1 MGCLVWAQE
10 GYGKEV
16 LSLFLDGLTREQ
28 KSSIEVVTAD
38 AAKWIEELLWRRCP
52 NARWVMDPFH
62 VVEWINDVLE
72 RVRRDEWQAAR
83 QADRQARAAEP
94 RAQHV
99 PGSSG
104 SVRAA
109 SRRMPFA
116 LRGAAMRSRRTPKD
130 LSARQRERLLELKRA
145 EGHLARAWTLKED
158 LEGHL
163 PRKGCA

>member
-1 MGCLVWAQE
+1 M
-10 GYGKEV
+10 
-16 LSLFLDGLTREQ
+16 LSFFLDGLGREQ

-38 AAKWIEELLWRRCP
+38 AAKWIEELLWRRYP

-62 VVEWINDVLE
+62 VVEWINDALE
-72 RVRRDEWQAAR
+72 RVRRDEWQAALMATR

-94 RAQHV
+94 RARHV

-109 SRRMPFA
+109 SRRRPFA
-116 LRGAAMRSRRTPKD
+116 SRGAAMRSRRTLKD

-158 LEGHL
+158 LEGYL
-163 PRKGCA
+163 P